1 MSKNVLPC
9 TAILVTGILAILV
22 FSAGCA
28 SGSNDNAG
36 RTAPGTTVQP
46 TPTGNDPRLVVENM
60 NTGGVN
66 NGATS
71 EPRFTFSTSVEI
83 VSVYDY
89 HWNNGMGDPPGTI
102 AIQNVDTNELYG
114 PFATY
119 GLAGQGGVPNVY
131 WQTEPGITIPSGT
144 YRIIDSNPSTWSQNS
159 QTGGAGMS
167 QIVYQQTSSTASP
180 AGTENPG
187 SASTATATQS
197 VSEPVQGSSSTSPDD
212 LIIGIWGIQSSDMQ
226 MQFSADGV
234 ATLQD
239 PKTGDYDTG
248 SWEKI
253 SDGRYRLRSPSGRE
267 YPVLRLDPIAG
278 TMYFE
283 DYSMVFIWKGDHP

>member
-9 TAILVTGILAILV
+9 TAILVIGILATLI
-22 FSAGCA
+22 FSAGC
-28 SGSNDNAG
+28 SGNSNDKAG
-36 RTAPGTTVQP
+36 GTVSGTPVQP
-46 TPTGNDPRLVVENM
+46 APAGNVPRLVVENM
-60 NTGGVN
+60 NTGAVN

-83 VSVYDY
+83 VSLYDY
-89 HWNNGMGDPPGTI
+89 HWNNGMGDTPGTI

-114 PFATY
+114 PFTTY
-119 GLAGQGGVPNVY
+119 GSPGQGGVPNVY

-144 YRIIDSNPSTWSQNS
+144 YRIKDSNPSTWSQNS

-167 QIVYQQTSSTASP
+167 QIVYQQTSSTVSP
-180 AGTENPG
+180 AGTGSPG
-187 SASTATATQS
+187 SALTLTAPQS
-197 VSEPVQGSSSTSPDD
+197 IPEPVQGSSSTSPDD
-212 LIIGIWGIQSSDMQ
+212 LIIGTWGIPSSDMQ
-226 MQFSADGV
+226 MEFSADGV
-234 ATLQD
+234 ATLRD
-239 PKTGDYDTG
+239 PTTGDYDTG

-253 SDGRYRLRSPSGRE
+253 SDGRYRLQSPSGRE
-267 YPVLRLDPIAG
+267 YPVLLLDPIAG

>member
-1 MSKNVLPC
+1 MSKNVLQF
-9 TAILVTGILAILV
+9 TAILVIGILVTLV

-28 SGSNDNAG
+28 GDSNDNAA
-36 RTAPGTTVQP
+36 RTVSGTTVQP
-46 TPTGNDPRLVVENM
+46 TPTWNVPRLVVENM

-71 EPRFTFSTSVEI
+71 EPEFTFSTSVEI
-83 VSVYDY
+83 VSLYDY
-89 HWNNGMGDPPGTI
+89 HWNNGMGDTPGTI

-114 PFATY
+114 PFTTH
-119 GLAGQGGVPNVY
+119 GLPGQGGVPNAY

-144 YRIIDSNPSTWSQNS
+144 YRVKDSNPSTWSQNS

-187 SASTATATQS
+187 PALTLSAPQS
-197 VSEPVQGSSSTSPDD
+197 VSEPVRDGGTTSPDD
-212 LIIGIWGIQSSDMQ
+212 LIIGTWDIQSSDMQ
-226 MQFSADGV
+226 MQFSADGG
-234 ATLQD
+234 ATLMD
-239 PKTGDYDTG
+239 SRTGDYDTG

-253 SDGRYRLRSPSGRE
+253 SDGKYRLRSPSGRE
-267 YPVLRLDPIAG
+267 YPVLLLDPIAG

-283 DYSMVFIWKGDHP
+283 DYSMVFIWKG

>member
-9 TAILVTGILAILV
+9 TAILVTVILVTLV

-28 SGSNDNAG
+28 GDSNNNAG
-36 RTAPGTTVQP
+36 DIVSGTTVQL
-46 TPTGNDPRLVVENM
+46 TPTGNVPRLVVENM
-60 NTGGVN
+60 NTGGVD

-83 VSVYDY
+83 VSLYDY
-89 HWNNGMGDPPGTI
+89 HWNNGMGDTPGTI
-102 AIQNVDTNELYG
+102 AIQNVDTSEFYG
-114 PFATY
+114 PFTTY
-119 GLAGQGGVPNVY
+119 GLPGQGGVPDVY

-144 YRIIDSNPSTWSQNS
+144 YRVIDSNPSTWSQNS

-167 QIVYQQTSSTASP
+167 HIVYQQTESTVSP

-187 SASTATATQS
+187 SALTLIAPQS
-197 VSEPVQGSSSTSPDD
+197 VSEPVQDSGSISPDD
-212 LIIGIWGIQSSDMQ
+212 LIIGTWDIQSSDTQ
-226 MQFSADGV
+226 MRFSADGA
-234 ATLQD
+234 ATLLD
-239 PKTGDYDTG
+239 SGTGDYDTG

-267 YPVLRLDPIAG
+267 YPVLLLDPIAG

-283 DYSMVFIWKGDHP
+283 DYSLVFIREG